1 MRQSKWP
8 KPAIWIRRTQVTGGT
23 SVTCCWK
30 PGDRSG
36 AEKQLRLALQRKPS
50 SPETNL
56 SLARLLIKQD
66 RRGEAAQYYRTSLRL
81 KPDQVEARRELG
93 ELYSVGG
100 DFAAA
105 AAEFRRAIALDPKN
119 ARLRQDLGNSLLRA
133 GDLTKAEPELRRAI
147 QIEPSL
153 GTAHRDLGLVLRAMG
168 DQEGA
173 LREFRGAAELTP
185 TDSSIHYML
194 SQILRKLGKAQ
205 EAQQESDAA
214 EHLARTEKDASLA
227 VAYSNQGLFLIQQ
240 SKGEE
245 GLATLREARR
255 MAPDNLGI
263 QFDYAV
269 GLRRLHRYEDSINQL
284 QQILQRQPDLPGA
297 HYQLGYAYFREGRLD
312 EAVASFAEAARLIHR
327 LEPAN
332 KLYERSLEC
341 VRRRLSACTVEP

>member
-1 MRQSKWP
+1 
-8 KPAIWIRRTQVTGGT
+8 
-23 SVTCCWK
+23 
-30 PGDRSG
+30 
-36 AEKQLRLALQRKPS
+36 
-50 SPETNL
+50 
-56 SLARLLIKQD
+56 
-66 RRGEAAQYYRTSLRL
+66 
-81 KPDQVEARRELG
+81 
-93 ELYSVGG
+93 
-100 DFAAA
+100 
-105 AAEFRRAIALDPKN
+105 
-119 ARLRQDLGNSLLRA
+119 
-133 GDLTKAEPELRRAI
+133 
-147 QIEPSL
+147 
-153 GTAHRDLGLVLRAMG
+153 MG

-240 SKGEE
+240 GKGEE

-297 HYQLGYAYFREGRLD
+297 HDQLGYAYFREGRLD
-312 EAVASFAEAARLIHR
+312 EAVASFAEAARLIPGTPEVRTGLGVALAKNNDWSRALTELEMAHR